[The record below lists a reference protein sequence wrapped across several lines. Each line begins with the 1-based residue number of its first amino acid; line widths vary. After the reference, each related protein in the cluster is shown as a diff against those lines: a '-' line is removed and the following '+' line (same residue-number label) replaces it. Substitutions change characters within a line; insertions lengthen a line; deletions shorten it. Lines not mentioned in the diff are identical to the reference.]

1 MPRYLLFPV
10 ALTLAAL
17 AVAATA
23 EADAVPCPADGISV
37 DAATPDLQDRLCEIA
52 EDAVSSLASCHL
64 QQQRAIHV
72 EVVEEVAHPI
82 ATCLAAFDCDHDRV
96 RIVVRESYADLVEPG
111 DPYALFPPDVLVR
124 TLMFHEITHALI
136 EQNAAGREVPAVDH
150 EYIAAAMELEHMD
163 PAWRQTLL
171 DHARLDA
178 PAEGRINIW
187 IYRLEPRRFA
197 ANAWLHFRLPENGC
211 GLVARLVAGETS
223 FQTTEDR

>member
-1 MPRYLLFPV
+1 
-10 ALTLAAL
+10 
-17 AVAATA
+17 
-23 EADAVPCPADGISV
+23 
-37 DAATPDLQDRLCEIA
+37 
-52 EDAVSSLASCHL
+52 
-64 QQQRAIHV
+64 
-72 EVVEEVAHPI
+72 VVEEVAHPV
-82 ATCLAAFDCDHDRV
+82 ATCLAAFDCAHDRV
-96 RIVVRESYADLVEPG
+96 RIVVRDSYADLVEPG
-111 DPYALFPPDVLVR
+111 DPYALIPPDVLVR

-197 ANAWLHFRLPENGC
+197 ANAWLHFRLPQKK
-211 GLVARLVAGETS
+211 ARQNPQSPGQSNREVMPHHDPDATRGTLISVNHATRRYPPDSVTRRRALDGS
-223 FQTTEDR
+223 GSIFWRSR